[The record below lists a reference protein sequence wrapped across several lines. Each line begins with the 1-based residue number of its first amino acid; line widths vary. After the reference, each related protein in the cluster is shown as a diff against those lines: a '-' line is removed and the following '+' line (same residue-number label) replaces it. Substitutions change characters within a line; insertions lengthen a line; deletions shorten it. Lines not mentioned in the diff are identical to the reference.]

1 LTKQSPFDI
10 IISSRKER
18 IKKMKKELYV
28 LYLPCSEPRF
38 LNLTK
43 GEANL
48 VEEILDLVSVE
59 VEFEKVANFD
69 IFEVM
74 GD

>member
-1 LTKQSPFDI
+1 
-10 IISSRKER
+10 
-18 IKKMKKELYV
+18 MKKELYV
-28 LYLPCSEPRF
+28 MYMYGSEPRF

-48 VEEILDLVSVE
+48 VEDILDFVSVE
-59 VEFEKVANFD
+59 VDFEKVANYD

-74 GD
+74 EN

>member
-1 LTKQSPFDI
+1 
-10 IISSRKER
+10 
-18 IKKMKKELYV
+18 MKKELYV
-28 LYLPCSEPRF
+28 LYLSCSEPKF

-74 GD
+74 ED